1 MTADKTTNN
10 RVRRA
15 RLKPRSAKTTG
26 ALVLLFLLIFSLF
39 AFNRPR
45 VETTLS
51 SGEGLRAEFSQA
63 YKLVPYQSVVKL
75 AGVEVGTV
83 TGFERTGSNHAVVEM
98 KLDDGTREKLGTT
111 PGANVRPT
119 LVLGGTYYVELVRG
133 GKAGSVAEDST
144 IPVDRTRVP
153 VELDKV
159 LSAIT
164 PDAADAVHGTVRSLD
179 RTFDKRGRNEVQ
191 RFLSTAPRTLDPA
204 ADVLAGLRGTNPE
217 TDLTRLVTGLRNT
230 AAAMNQNKGQLGS
243 ILDDLGTASQ
253 ALADNRGAL
262 AQTVADGPQTL
273 RVTKAGLADL
283 DSTLDRLHTT
293 ADSFRPAARALDPL
307 LAELGPVLKTARPV
321 IADARVVARD
331 ARPLVQDLVPTAE
344 NAMGLLDDV
353 SGPVLGRLNGPVK
366 KAVLSPWH
374 GTGLYEGGGNDHL
387 LYEEAGYLLSDT
399 ADVFKFHDKNGAMGR
414 LMAGFGLSTPGGIVG
429 KSFEEYLEM
438 MGFLLPKGPQEGA
451 NAGEPQPPL
460 GSSPSSSSPAL
471 TEPALPL
478 LSSLQLPL
486 VSRSAR

>member
-1 MTADKTTNN
+1 MTSQTN
-10 RVRRA
+10 RRA

-26 ALVLLFLLIFSLF
+26 ALVLLFLLLFSLF

-83 TGFERTGSNHAVVEM
+83 TGTRRTDSNHAVVTM
-98 KLDDGTREKLGTT
+98 KLDDGTRDKLGTT
-111 PGANVRPT
+111 PSANVRPT

-133 GKAGSVAEDST
+133 GKDGSVAENST
-144 IPVDRTRVP
+144 IPVERTHVP

-164 PDAADAVHGTVRSLD
+164 PDATEAVHGTVRSLD
-179 RTFDKRGRNEVQ
+179 RTFDKRGRQQVQ

-217 TDLTRLVTGLRNT
+217 TDLTRLVVGLRNT
-230 AAAMNQNKGQLGS
+230 AAALTRQKGQFGS
-243 ILDDLGTASQ
+243 IIDDLETTSRT
-253 ALADNRGAL
+253 LAAARVPL
-262 AQTVADGPQTL
+262 AQTVAEGPQTM

-283 DSTLDRLHTT
+283 DSTLDRLRTT

-307 LAELGPVLKTARPV
+307 LAELGPVLKSARPV

-331 ARPLVQDLVPTAE
+331 ARPLVQDLVPTAQ
-344 NAMGLLDDV
+344 NAMGVLGDV
-353 SGPVLGRLNGPVK
+353 RGPVLGRLNGPMK

-374 GTGLYEGGGNDHL
+374 GTGLYEGGGNDHK
-387 LYEEAGYLLSDT
+387 LYEETGYLLSDT

-414 LMAGFGLSTPGGIVG
+414 LMAGIGLSTPGGIVG

-460 GSSPSSSSPAL
+460 GSSPSSSPGL
-471 TEPALPL
+471 PKLPL

>member
-1 MTADKTTNN
+1 
-10 RVRRA
+10 V
-15 RLKPRSAKTTG
+15 
-26 ALVLLFLLIFSLF
+26 VLLFLLVFSLF

-45 VETTLS
+45 VETTLT

-83 TGFERTGSNHAVVEM
+83 TGFERTDSNSAIVDM
-98 KLDDGTREKLGTT
+98 KLNDGTREKLGTT
-111 PGANVRPT
+111 PSANVRPT

-133 GKAGSVAEDST
+133 GKDGSVPEDST
-144 IPVDRTRVP
+144 IPVERTHVP

-159 LSAIT
+159 ISAIT

-179 RTFDKRGRNEVQ
+179 KTFDKRGRHQVK
-191 RFLSTAPRTLDPA
+191 RFLANAPDTLDPA
-204 ADVLAGLRGTNPE
+204 ADVLTALAGTKPE

-230 AAAMNQNKGQLGS
+230 AAAMNRHNGQFGS
-243 ILDDLGTASQ
+243 IIDDLGTASQ

-262 AQTVADGPQTL
+262 ARTVADGPRTL
-273 RVTKAGLADL
+273 QVTRAGLADL
-283 DSTLDRLHTT
+283 DSTLDKLRTT
-293 ADSFRPAARALDPL
+293 ADSFGPAARALDPL
-307 LAELGPVLKTARPV
+307 LAELGPVLKQARPV

-331 ARPLVQDLVPTAE
+331 ARPLVQDLVPTSQHALSVL
-344 NAMGLLDDV
+344 ADV
-353 SGPVLGRLNGPVK
+353 RGPVLRRLNGPVK

-438 MGFLLPKGPQEGA
+438 LGFVLPKGPQEGA

-460 GSSPSSSSPAL
+460 GSSPSSSSSL
-471 TEPALPL
+471 LPQ
-478 LSSLQLPL
+478 LSALQLPL
-486 VSRSAR
+486 VSRSTR